1 MPEPTLQAAALRY
14 AAGDLTSAES
24 VAFEVLL
31 RDNQDARDALAEAVR
46 LSAAALGQA
55 PPRPDRSFRAAIRE
69 RLVGYCPTW
78 LRRRAYRG
86 HPLTWTALGATAV
99 AACTVIGLAL
109 AGREAPEAAPPI
121 VVAAVLP
128 APQTRSIPLNVI
140 AEIAPPPR
148 ADEVPGDPNVWEAD
162 AARSVAEMWA
172 DLSTTDHVEKLHGNE
187 HRWRQKLRDATMLH
201 VSRVVP
207 VSTTTDNRMP

>member
-24 VAFEVLL
+24 EAFEVLL

-46 LSAAALGQA
+46 LSARALGQE

-69 RLVGYCPTW
+69 RLIGYCPAW

-86 HPLTWTALGATAV
+86 HPLTWTALGAAAV
-99 AACTVIGLAL
+99 AASTVIGLSL
-109 AGREAPEAAPPI
+109 AAREAPEAASAI
-121 VVAAVLP
+121 AVAAVVS
-128 APQTRSIPLNVI
+128 APQPRSVLLDET
-140 AEIAPPPR
+140 AEVAPAPR

-162 AARSVAEMWA
+162 VGRSVAEMWA
-172 DLSTTDHVEKLHGNE
+172 DLSTTDHVEKLHDDE
-187 HRWRQKLRDATMLH
+187 HRWRQRVREATMLH
-201 VSRVVP
+201 VSRVVS
-207 VSTTTDNRMP
+207 VSTTTDNRLP